1 MAGTKRFAFNV
12 VMNWIAVAVGMVV
25 PFFLTPYVIKM
36 LGVTA
41 YGVWI
46 LAVSTVAY
54 LNILDMGLRSAIVR
68 FVSKASAE
76 DKPEDATAAVGAAL
90 WVRVLISAGIAV
102 LSIILA
108 FAFPHLFKIPHELQ
122 RPAQITVLMCALG
135 VAFTLVSGVF
145 GAVLS
150 ATHRFDVLSGISAMQ
165 TLARAGGVI
174 LILRSGHGLV
184 PLAYW
189 EMIIALL
196 GGIATVVAALK
207 LYPPSRVRIAR
218 PDMDLLKTIGTY
230 SFTTFV
236 ILVAVQIVMNTDNLV
251 VGAFVSVAMV
261 AFYSIGGSLMAYS
274 WQVVT
279 SVSATF
285 TPLASGMEA
294 LGNMEGLQKLLL
306 RGTQGTLG
314 IALPIS
320 LALTLR
326 GKTFIGLWMGP
337 QYSEIS
343 GTVLQIL
350 LISQFFGVA
359 NGTAGSIMT
368 ATDKHKPV
376 AKCAVT
382 EAILNISLSIALVK
396 TIGIYGVAWGTSIS
410 MALCHLVFW
419 PPYVRKVLHIPVKRY
434 LWEGWLKITLCSI
447 PYAIACAATDRYWHA
462 SNLIEFFLQITVI
475 LPVYAICVV
484 AVFRDEARTLF
495 QKWQASRLVRA

>member
-108 FAFPHLFKIPHELQ
+108 FAFPHLFKIPHDLQ

-261 AFYSIGGSLMAYS
+261 AFYSIGGSLMVQHY
-274 WQVVT
+274 V
-279 SVSATF
+279 
-285 TPLASGMEA
+285 E
-294 LGNMEGLQKLLL
+294 
-306 RGTQGTLG
+306 TLG
-314 IALPIS
+314 ENH
-320 LALTLR
+320 TR
-326 GKTFIGLWMGP
+326 IGITSYTKRFEDQMAELMGGRDGGGI
-337 QYSEIS
+337 ET
-343 GTVLQIL
+343 GE
-350 LISQFFGVA
+350 GVA
-359 NGTAGSIMT
+359 QSLLAAAEFLGG
-368 ATDKHKPV
+368 
-376 AKCAVT
+376 AV
-382 EAILNISLSIALVK
+382 EQVGDQLIV
-396 TIGIYGVAWGTSIS
+396 
-410 MALCHLVFW
+410 
-419 PPYVRKVLHIPVKRY
+419 
-434 LWEGWLKITLCSI
+434 
-447 PYAIACAATDRYWHA
+447 TDR
-462 SNLIEFFLQITVI
+462 
-475 LPVYAICVV
+475 
-484 AVFRDEARTLF
+484 
-495 QKWQASRLVRA
+495 